1 MLDPAEVI
9 VLVASTGGFILAWP
23 LVRALAE
30 RIRTRPT
37 AAETGLREEV
47 RAMREELVGEVETI
61 RGELAQLGERI
72 DFAER
77 VLAKQREPER
87 LGPPRLRGDG

>member
-1 MLDPAEVI
+1 MMLNPAEVKEVI
-9 VLVASTGGFILAWP
+9 ALVASTGAFILAWP

-37 AAETGLREEV
+37 AAETGLREEL
-47 RAMREELVGEVETI
+47 RAMREELLGEVETH
-61 RGELAQLGERI
+61 RGELAQLGERM

-77 VLAKQREPER
+77 LLARQRDAER
-87 LGPPRLRGDG
+87 LAPPAH

>member
-9 VLVASTGGFILAWP
+9 IMVATTGGFILAWP

-30 RIRTRPT
+30 RIRTRP
-37 AAETGLREEV
+37 ASPATGLPEEV
-47 RAMREELVGEVETI
+47 RAMREELLGEVEAI
-61 RGELAQLGERI
+61 RGELAQLGERM

-77 VLAKQREPER
+77 LLAKQREPDR
-87 LGPPRLRGDG
+87 LAPPRVREDG